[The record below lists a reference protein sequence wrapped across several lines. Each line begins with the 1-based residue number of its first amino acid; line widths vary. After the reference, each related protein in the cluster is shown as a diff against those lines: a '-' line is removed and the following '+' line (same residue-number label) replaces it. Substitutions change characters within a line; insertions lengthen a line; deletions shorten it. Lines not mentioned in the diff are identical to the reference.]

1 MALDGI
7 VLQAITKQLQELLPA
22 KINKI
27 QQLSDTELLFQLRT
41 KNGNKKLLLSFHS
54 VYNRINITNQSYTT
68 LDAPQGFVM
77 LLRKQLDGGMIR
89 SLQQIGLDRILH
101 MEIEARN
108 ELGDIHQKHLYIEL
122 MGKYANLVFVDENG
136 IILDA
141 LKRIPPFENNKR
153 TIHPGAKY
161 QLPAPHLNKQDPY
174 QNPAVDF
181 NTSLVKQLHGFS
193 PLLASEVEYRMQKG
207 TAFSMIMNELQQSD
221 TIYISEQ
228 DGNTQFHILPLTHLS
243 QPIRS
248 YPLMKG
254 LDILYHEKEEKVRIK
269 QQTGDIYKT
278 VKQELHR
285 NSGKLPKLKE
295 SLQEALDCEK
305 YREYGDLLFA
315 YQGSLKR
322 QPKVTLPSFESGAE
336 LTIPLD
342 MRYDIKQNANRY
354 YHKYHKGKRAQDF
367 LQEQIALCEKELRYF
382 EAMKLQLEQANAQDA
397 KEIREELIRLHYM
410 KDTKR
415 AIRKKKKNQLPH
427 YECFH
432 FDDYKIYVGKNN
444 LQNDFVTWKLAK
456 KQDTWFHAKDYHGAH
471 VIVTSAQPN
480 ETMIRNAAMLAAWYS
495 EGRYSSSV
503 PVNYCL
509 VKQLKKVPGTQ
520 GSFVSLSSYKTI
532 YIDPEAAQIQALIDA
547 HMQINAK

>member
-7 VLQAITKQLQELLPA
+7 VLQAITNQLQELLPA

-41 KNGNKKLLLSFHS
+41 KNGNKKLLLSLHS

-181 NTSLVKQLHGFS
+181 NASLVKQLHGFS

-207 TAFSMIMNELQQSD
+207 TAFSMIMNELQQSANR
-221 TIYISEQ
+221 TE
-228 DGNTQFHILPLTHLS
+228 
-243 QPIRS
+243 IRS
-248 YPLMKG
+248 F
-254 LDILYHEKEEKVRIK
+254 
-269 QQTGDIYKT
+269 IYC
-278 VKQELHR
+278 R
-285 NSGKLPKLKE
+285 
-295 SLQEALDCEK
+295 
-305 YREYGDLLFA
+305 
-315 YQGSLKR
+315 
-322 QPKVTLPSFESGAE
+322 
-336 LTIPLD
+336 
-342 MRYDIKQNANRY
+342 
-354 YHKYHKGKRAQDF
+354 
-367 LQEQIALCEKELRYF
+367 
-382 EAMKLQLEQANAQDA
+382 
-397 KEIREELIRLHYM
+397 
-410 KDTKR
+410 
-415 AIRKKKKNQLPH
+415 
-427 YECFH
+427 
-432 FDDYKIYVGKNN
+432 
-444 LQNDFVTWKLAK
+444 
-456 KQDTWFHAKDYHGAH
+456 
-471 VIVTSAQPN
+471 
-480 ETMIRNAAMLAAWYS
+480 
-495 EGRYSSSV
+495 
-503 PVNYCL
+503 
-509 VKQLKKVPGTQ
+509 
-520 GSFVSLSSYKTI
+520 
-532 YIDPEAAQIQALIDA
+532 
-547 HMQINAK
+547 